1 MKKRE
6 LREEEGVEDRLR
18 KYLSEIKKK
27 KVAKQKPDIGFT
39 VRQ

>member
-6 LREEEGVEDRLR
+6 IREEEGVEGRLR
-18 KYLSEIKKK
+18 KYLSEIK